1 MASWERI
8 DRKTLVDTP
17 FLKVYSDQIRLPN
30 GSLIDDYTVIKKRD
44 VVIVVA
50 SNEDGKVLIQKEY
63 RYAVDQMLW
72 SLPGGQSDANEAPEQ
87 TAARELLEETGYGG
101 GTYEVIDTLYEYPT
115 KDAHTIT
122 IVRAKDVSWQKE
134 VVHEATEMIDGP
146 HLVTIEELRKQIQT
160 GEWKSASSIAILVRA
175 LPELLAQ

>member
-50 SNEDGKVLIQKEY
+50 SDASGKVLIQKEY
-63 RYAVDQMLW
+63 RYAVDQTLW
-72 SLPGGQSDANEAPEQ
+72 SLPGGQSDANESYEQ
-87 TAARELLEETGYGG
+87 TAARELLEETGFGG
-101 GTYEVIDTLYEYPT
+101 GEFTVVDTLYEYPT
-115 KDAHTIT
+115 KDMHTVT
-122 IVRAKDVSWQKE
+122 IVRAKDVSWKKE
-134 VVHEATEMIDGP
+134 VVHEATESIGAP
-146 HLVTIEELRKQIQT
+146 QWVTVEELRKQIQA
-160 GEWKSASSIAILVRA
+160 GEWKSAGSIAILVRA
-175 LPELLAQ
+175 LPELLGC

>member
-1 MASWERI
+1 MASWERL

-50 SNEDGKVLIQKEY
+50 SDASGKVFIQKEY
-63 RYAVDQMLW
+63 RYAVNQTLW
-72 SLPGGQSDANEAPEQ
+72 SLPGGQTDAGESLEQ
-87 TAARELLEETGYGG
+87 TAERELLEETGYGG

-115 KDAHTIT
+115 KDAHTVT
-122 IVRAKDVSWQKE
+122 IVRAKGVSWQKE
-134 VVHEATEMIDGP
+134 VEHEATEMISEP
-146 HLVTIEELRKQIQT
+146 QWVTVEAIRQQIKA

-175 LPELLAQ
+175 LPELLG

>member
-17 FLKVYSDQIRLPN
+17 FLKVYSDQIRLPD

-50 SNEDGKVLIQKEY
+50 SDPDGNILIQKEY
-63 RYAVDQMLW
+63 RYAVNETLW
-72 SLPGGQSDANEAPEQ
+72 SLPGGQTDANETPEQ
-87 TAARELLEETGYGG
+87 TAERELLEETGFGG
-101 GTYEVIDTLYEYPT
+101 GTYTLIDVLYEYPT
-115 KDAHTIT
+115 KDAHTVT
-122 IVRAKDVSWQKE
+122 VVRAKDVSWQKE
-134 VVHEATEMIDGP
+134 VTHEATEMISDAQW
-146 HLVTIEELRKQIQT
+146 VTVEEIRRQIKE

-175 LPELLAQ
+175 LPELLG

>member
-50 SNEDGKVLIQKEY
+50 SDPDGSILIQKEY
-63 RYAVDQMLW
+63 RYAVNETLW
-72 SLPGGQSDANEAPEQ
+72 SLPGGQTDANETPEQ
-87 TAARELLEETGYGG
+87 TAERELLEETGFGG
-101 GTYEVIDTLYEYPT
+101 GTYTTIDVLYEYPT
-115 KDAHTIT
+115 KDAHTVT
-122 IVRAKDVSWQKE
+122 VVRAKDVTWQKE
-134 VVHEATEMIDGP
+134 VVHEATEMISGP
-146 HLVTIEELRKQIQT
+146 QWVTVEEIRRQIKA

-175 LPELLAQ
+175 LPELLR